1 MSSKF
6 LSSDSA
12 PSLASLQDG
21 TFNLSVASASM
32 SDLTPGLPVKTNSD
46 KKLVSGLIEVDEINA
61 TLLTNPLVGTLE
73 ATDFKT
79 ASVPSFNDIVDS
91 LDRKTQNVF
100 VVPVGSTLT
109 QFEGLI
115 NVVDLVGD
123 FSTTPGS
130 VSASGTVN
138 APNLEATTNLT
149 APMATIVGTV
159 NAGDL
164 STASGTFNDIVSQT
178 ASLNRKTQ
186 NVFFVPAGSTLTQFQ
201 GLIDVVDLIGDF
213 STTPGSVSASVI
225 NGVVHV
231 RSDSEL
237 PTTLTANTSYII
249 HGTITTANTL
259 TVSADGCSIS
269 GHDRTKDKLVYTGTG
284 TFLTVTNVNFSLE
297 NVGITASTGKSM
309 SATNYTTANYN
320 RGRDKVLSLVSCEF
334 RNCQDVWD
342 IVGFDLCDILNCL
355 VWYCTGTTGC
365 TFQDTSK
372 LQITSSEFIRWFSES
387 SIPTP
392 SSYSTATMIELKA
405 NGADNAGFGA
415 VSISSCI
422 MHPQQTQ
429 KGISVSS
436 SSTAGFATISANAF
450 INVGLTTGAV
460 LDLDISAQPAYVL
473 AANQGVVNGTAIG
486 ELKLTGNTAVTTIA
500 SQDTPVQVNGG
511 TSFTIPSQ
519 TRRFTGANTGTLT
532 YGAKNSTEMFVSC
545 TVSGQMDDNK
555 DKEVSFYVAK
565 NGTVDPDLVGAVEFK
580 ENVIRTVSFSGT
592 VFAEQDDIFTVWA
605 ENNQDSEEII
615 VSSLKLT
622 LFSL

>member
-12 PSLASLQDG
+12 TSLASLQDG

-46 KKLVSGLIEVDEINA
+46 KKLVSGLIEPDEINA
-61 TLLTNPLVGTLE
+61 TILTNPLIGTLE

-79 ASVPSFNDIVDS
+79 STTS
-91 LDRKTQNVF
+91 LSSIETKTQQIQFAPTYVQGTAIVGRLGVF
-100 VVPVGSTLT
+100 APGQDPENPADSPEGQILCGTLR
-109 QFEGLI
+109 
-115 NVVDLVGD
+115 
-123 FSTTPGS
+123 STTL
-130 VSASGTVN
+130 SALSG
-138 APNLEATTNLT
+138 P
-149 APMATIVGTV
+149 TIVV
-159 NAGDL
+159 SSNLDL
-164 STASGTFNDIVSQT
+164 NS
-178 ASLNRKTQ
+178 
-186 NVFFVPAGSTLTQFQ
+186 
-201 GLIDVVDLIGDF
+201 
-213 STTPGSVSASVI
+213 GSVSASVI

-237 PTTLTANTSYII
+237 PTTLAANTSYII
-249 HGTITTANTL
+249 HGTITTASTL

-297 NVGITASTGKSM
+297 NVGITASTGKAM

-415 VSISSCI
+415 ISISSCI

-436 SSTAGFATISANAF
+436 SSTAGFATISAMHSSMWGSRQ
-450 INVGLTTGAV
+450 VPCLTWT
-460 LDLDISAQPAYVL
+460 SAPNQPMFLLQTKEWSTAQRS
-473 AANQGVVNGTAIG
+473 AN
-486 ELKLTGNTAVTTIA
+486 
-500 SQDTPVQVNGG
+500 
-511 TSFTIPSQ
+511 
-519 TRRFTGANTGTLT
+519 
-532 YGAKNSTEMFVSC
+532 
-545 TVSGQMDDNK
+545 
-555 DKEVSFYVAK
+555 
-565 NGTVDPDLVGAVEFK
+565 
-580 ENVIRTVSFSGT
+580 
-592 VFAEQDDIFTVWA
+592 
-605 ENNQDSEEII
+605 
-615 VSSLKLT
+615 SSSRAT
-622 LFSL
+622 QRSPP

>member
-12 PSLASLQDG
+12 TSLASLQDG

-79 ASVPSFNDIVDS
+79 ATTS
-91 LDRKTQNVF
+91 LSSIETKTQQIQFAPTYVQGTAIVGRLGVF
-100 VVPVGSTLT
+100 APGQDPENPADSPEGQILCGTLR
-109 QFEGLI
+109 
-115 NVVDLVGD
+115 
-123 FSTTPGS
+123 STTL
-130 VSASGTVN
+130 SALSG
-138 APNLEATTNLT
+138 P
-149 APMATIVGTV
+149 TIVV
-159 NAGDL
+159 SSNLDL
-164 STASGTFNDIVSQT
+164 NS
-178 ASLNRKTQ
+178 
-186 NVFFVPAGSTLTQFQ
+186 
-201 GLIDVVDLIGDF
+201 
-213 STTPGSVSASVI
+213 GSVSASVI

-297 NVGITASTGKSM
+297 NVGITASTGKAM

-415 VSISSCI
+415 ISISSCI

-486 ELKLTGNTAVTTIA
+486 ELKLTGNAAVTTIA

>member
-1 MSSKF
+1 
-6 LSSDSA
+6 
-12 PSLASLQDG
+12 
-21 TFNLSVASASM
+21 
-32 SDLTPGLPVKTNSD
+32 
-46 KKLVSGLIEVDEINA
+46 
-61 TLLTNPLVGTLE
+61 
-73 ATDFKT
+73 
-79 ASVPSFNDIVDS
+79 
-91 LDRKTQNVF
+91 
-100 VVPVGSTLT
+100 
-109 QFEGLI
+109 
-115 NVVDLVGD
+115 
-123 FSTTPGS
+123 
-130 VSASGTVN
+130 
-138 APNLEATTNLT
+138 
-149 APMATIVGTV
+149 MATIVGTV

-164 STASGTFNDIVSQT
+164 STASGTFNDIVLQT
-178 ASLNRKTQ
+178 NSLNQKTQ
-186 NVFFVPAGSTLTQFQ
+186 NVFVAPVGSTLTQFQ
-201 GLIDVVDLIGDF
+201 GLINVVDLVGDF

-297 NVGITASTGKSM
+297 NVGITASTGKAM

-334 RNCQDVWD
+334 RNCLDVWD
-342 IVGFDLCDILNCL
+342 VVGFDLCDILNCL

-392 SSYSTATMIELKA
+392 SSYSTATMVELKA

-415 VSISSCI
+415 ISISSCI

-545 TVSGQMDDNK
+545 TVSGETESK
-555 DKEVSFYVAK
+555 SDKEVSFYLAK
-565 NGTVDPDLVGAVEFK
+565 NGAIEADLVGTVEFK
-580 ENVIRTVSFSGT
+580 NVIRTVSFSGT

>member
-12 PSLASLQDG
+12 TSLASLQDG

-91 LDRKTQNVF
+91 LNRKTQNVF
-100 VVPVGSTLT
+100 VVPVGSTYT
-109 QFEGLI
+109 QVQGLI

-138 APNLEATTNLT
+138 APTLEATTNLT

-186 NVFFVPAGSTLTQFQ
+186 NVFFVPAGSTYTQVQ
-201 GLIDVVDLIGDF
+201 GLINVVDLVGDF

-415 VSISSCI
+415 ISISSCI

-580 ENVIRTVSFSGT
+580 ENVVRTVSFSGT
-592 VFAEQDDIFTVWA
+592 VFAEQGDIFTVWA

-622 LFSL
+622 MFSL